1 MKATRADAERLM
13 FKGALAMSEL
23 SHNGIRI
30 NMEELDRQIEM
41 AEEEIAEI
49 QARLKKDD
57 VWLVWRKTFGD
68 KAVMGSK
75 AQLAKVIFD
84 KMGYPRP
91 RATSKKHRSD
101 EFDADKRES
110 KHDEATFQDV
120 DLKFIKDYFRCE
132 KLKKM
137 LGTYFLGIKREAVD
151 GKIHPDFKLH
161 NVISYRSSSANP
173 NFHNVPK
180 RNKEVS
186 NKIRGCF
193 IPRKGRRF
201 VEVDFKGV
209 EVAVSACYCGDRNLI
224 KYVSDPSTDMHRD
237 LAARLFG
244 FDPDFLLENKQWA
257 KATVRDWA
265 KNRMTFPQ
273 FYGSVY
279 FQCAPSLWKAVLS
292 GAKLPD
298 GKTTIQE
305 HLRKQGIKELGDI
318 EPGAP
323 VKAGTWVHRV
333 KEAEDYLWYEMFPEF
348 TAWKKRWHKKYL
360 KRGYFDSLTGFRYEG
375 LFKKNDV
382 LNYST
387 QGSSF
392 HCNLQVIIWLLEE
405 MAERGMRT
413 MLIGQVHDSDLADA
427 PDREV
432 QEYLNL
438 INDLATKRLAKEWDW
453 INIPF
458 ELEMEVG
465 EIGASWRHL
474 EEWTLQSGIWRKV
487 EKI

>member
-13 FKGALAMSEL
+13 FKGALAMSQL
-23 SHNGIRI
+23 SQNGICI
-30 NMEELDRQIEM
+30 DMQQLDRQISM

-49 QARLKKDD
+49 QGRLKKDD

-68 KAVMGSK
+68 QAVMGSK

-84 KMGYPRP
+84 KLGYQRP

-101 EFDADKRES
+101 EYDADKRES

-120 DLKFIKDYFRCE
+120 DLPFIKDFFRCE

-137 LGTYFLGIKREAVD
+137 LGTYFLGLKREACD
-151 GKIHPDFKLH
+151 GKIHPFFDLH
-161 NVISYRSSSANP
+161 KVISYRSSSSMP

-186 NKIRGCF
+186 ARIRQCF
-193 IPRKGRRF
+193 IPRRGRRF

-224 KYVSDPSTDMHRD
+224 RYVSDSSTDMHRD

-244 FDPDFLLENKQWA
+244 FDVDFLLKNKPWA

-279 FQCAPSLWKAVLS
+279 FQCAPSLWKAVIS

-305 HLRKQGIKELGDI
+305 HLAKQGIRELGDI
-318 EPGAP
+318 EPGARI
-323 VKAGTWVHRV
+323 KAGTWVHRV
-333 KEAEDYLWYEMFPEF
+333 KQAEDYLWNEMFPEF
-348 TAWKKRWHKKYL
+348 TAWKKRWHRKYL
-360 KRGYFDSLTGFRYEG
+360 KRGYFDSLTGFRYTG

-382 LNYST
+382 LNYAT
-387 QGSSF
+387 QGSAF

-405 MAERGMRT
+405 IRQREMRT
-413 MLIGQVHDSDLADA
+413 MLIGQVHDSDLADT
-427 PDREV
+427 PDREL
-432 QEYLNL
+432 QDYLNL
-438 INDLATKRLAKEWDW
+438 IHGLTTKRLPQTWDW
-453 INIPF
+453 INVP
-458 ELEMEVG
+458 MEIEVDVG
-465 EIGASWRHL
+465 EIGDSWRNL
-474 EEWTLQSGIWRKV
+474 KEWVMRDGIWQPA
-487 EKI
+487 